1 MYNTFLSSLALM
13 CLWPAF
19 CWRLVAVISTGF
31 CAVKT
36 EFHSLLSQCW
46 VFLRPSALRLP
57 FIYRRYISI
66 SMHKLFAWDI
76 FPHARSHH
84 SQMTGHR
91 LYSMHEPPNT
101 HTHRPTQSKQQ
112 MSSLEAFCT
121 QKQQVLCH
129 MKTQDGPPRCFGIPR
144 MCVRLQSNT
153 WDPERIHA
161 LSLTDPNETKS
172 TPRGTQSQQVG
183 PQ

>member
-1 MYNTFLSSLALM
+1 MIFNTFLSSLALM
-13 CLWPAF
+13 CLWPVF

-46 VFLRPSALRLP
+46 VFLRPSALRMP
-57 FIYRRYISI
+57 FIYRRDISI

-121 QKQQVLCH
+121 QKQHVLCDTWKPK
-129 MKTQDGPPRCFGIPR
+129 MVLQGALAFPG
-144 MCVRLQSNT
+144 CVSGYSQT
-153 WDPERIHA
+153 PE
-161 LSLTDPNETKS
+161 
-172 TPRGTQSQQVG
+172 TQSVFM
-183 PQ
+183 PCP